1 MTSYLLGVIIC
12 QTEFAVCNMF
22 FQIPFTLE
30 QPPSIISKSILEGGA
45 QLRRVLIPKLIANR
59 KDIDKNDFTIK
70 D

>member
-1 MTSYLLGVIIC
+1 
-12 QTEFAVCNMF
+12 MF

-30 QPPSIISKSILEGGA
+30 QPLSIIPKSILEGGA

-70 D
+70 TKCLLKGERYV